1 MRNFK
6 LPFWAD
12 VLLLIINGLV
22 AIGFG
27 FSSPAMIIVFLALLL
42 LNVFFRHR
50 FWYIE
55 TACLGIELLF
65 FCINYWY
72 QMGAFSFSIPSWL
85 LLTSEIICLGGLI
98 AYAVF
103 VVKEHK
109 MQKATQA

>member
-42 LNVFFRHR
+42 LNVFLDIVF
-50 FWYIE
+50 
-55 TACLGIELLF
+55 GILKQL
-65 FCINYWY
+65 
-72 QMGAFSFSIPSWL
+72 
-85 LLTSEIICLGGLI
+85 
-98 AYAVF
+98 V
-103 VVKEHK
+103 
-109 MQKATQA
+109 